1 MAILVDVRLS
11 MPAPGLSAVGSDP
24 LKVVLLTI
32 IELLPAF
39 RLLIPVELNAVVT
52 SAAAPE
58 IEPTDVALMVPVVM
72 ASRELRADAVA
83 EVSVT
88 VNA

>member
-1 MAILVDVRLS
+1 
-11 MPAPGLSAVGSDP
+11 MPTPVSSAVGSDP
-24 LKVVLLTI
+24 LRVVLLTI

-39 RLLIPVELNAVVT
+39 RLVIPVELNAVVT